1 MDERGQELRETIAR
15 LGRQRRN
22 DAIPESLRGEAME
35 YAAERRKQGAS
46 WQSIG
51 QELGLSAS
59 CLQRWSALAIGETR
73 MLRVRVR
80 RELRESAS
88 TPQGT
93 GEAIVLVSPRGFRL
107 EGLGLPQ
114 VLELLQAL
122 G

>member
-1 MDERGQELRETIAR
+1 MEERGQELREAIAR
-15 LGRQRRN
+15 LERQRRN
-22 DAIPESLRGEAME
+22 DAIPEPLRGEAMG

-80 RELRESAS
+80 REPGEPVF
-88 TPQGT
+88 TPQRT

-114 VLELLQAL
+114 VLELLQVL

>member
-1 MDERGQELRETIAR
+1 MDERGRELREAIAQ

-22 DAIPESLRGEAME
+22 DTIPEPLRGEAMG

-51 QELGLSAS
+51 RELGLSAS
-59 CLQRWSALAIGETR
+59 CLQRWSALAIPEAR
-73 MLRVRVR
+73 IVRVRVR
-80 RELRESAS
+80 REQRESA
-88 TPQGT
+88 QGA
-93 GEAIVLVSPRGFRL
+93 GGPIVLISPRGFRL

-114 VLELLQAL
+114 VLELLRAL